1 MKERPARIS
10 SIKPIA
16 KNFVTL
22 SLEETSGQKWRD
34 REVKKIS
41 QNINMKT

>member
-1 MKERPARIS
+1 MNGRPARNS

-34 REVKKIS
+34 RDVKK
-41 QNINMKT
+41 